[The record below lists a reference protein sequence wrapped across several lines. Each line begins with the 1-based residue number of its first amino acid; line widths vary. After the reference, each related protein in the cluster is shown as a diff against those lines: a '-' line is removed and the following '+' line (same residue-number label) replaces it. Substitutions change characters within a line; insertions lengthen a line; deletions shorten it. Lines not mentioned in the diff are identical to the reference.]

1 MEHLAALLG
10 PSLRNA
16 LFVLLLTLPFTAAVA
31 QFGSFA
37 RVTTPNGRS
46 VLEVRMG
53 TMPANRNLVFTA
65 VITAGPISGSTSL
78 MLQQAL
84 APDIFNPTGPAAGW
98 TVVRSSITA
107 FSLGGGCGRNNL
119 IDFPFINNNRPEIL
133 RITGTTQQVITL
145 NISGNNDQYDSIDC
159 TVNEAGQVAYILTNR
174 TRQRLELRREQG
186 GLLQLI
192 RDNFGE
198 VRTPFSGG
206 ARPSIR
212 FANIRFASTRGTG
225 PVANMSKGND
235 SGAFAVFFYQYLA
248 GPLLVSRGEIADPNA
263 FDTRS
268 FCELGSRPNVTTFGN
283 VNESAVAGNGVV
295 GDFTNANRFDLR
307 MNLITGNT
315 CTPGP
320 VVTKSSRAGG
330 TLYTFAGVAAVASS
344 SGSGPPGAGIDSLT
358 VVDTNNVSTF
368 ESGNRVDTA
377 HPMAG
382 RGGPKA
388 ACAVRGSQGEG
399 GTMIAGPG
407 AVNTQLLQTIIPI
420 NYASVIFSADNEEH
434 WNANFVVCDQQ

>member
-1 MEHLAALLG
+1 MERLAALLR
-10 PSLRNA
+10 PCLRNA
-16 LFVLLLTLPFTAAVA
+16 FIVLLLILPVSAAVA
-31 QFGSFA
+31 QFNNFS
-37 RVTTPNGRS
+37 RITTPNGRS

-65 VITAGPISGSTSL
+65 VITAGPVSGSTSL

-84 APDIFNPTGPAAGW
+84 AADIFNPSGPAAGW

-192 RDNFGE
+192 RDDFGE
-198 VRTPFSGG
+198 VRTPFQGG
-206 ARPSIR
+206 ARPSMR
-212 FANIRFASTRGTG
+212 FARIRLATSPTPELFAS
-225 PVANMSKGND
+225 KGD
-235 SGAFAVFFYQYLA
+235 PEDYGSFSMFFYQRLV
-248 GPLLVSRGEIADPNA
+248 GPLLVSRGDLADP
-263 FDTRS
+263 DTFVPMS
-268 FCELGSRPNVTTFGN
+268 TCELGSFPNVTTFGN
-283 VNESAVAGNGVV
+283 VNESAVAGNGVI
-295 GDFTNANRFDLR
+295 GDLSNANRFDLR
-307 MNLITGNT
+307 MNLITGAT

-330 TLYTFAGVAAVASS
+330 TLYTFAGVAAVASA
-344 SGSGPPGAGIDSLT
+344 SGSGPPGAGVDSLT
-358 VVDTNNVSTF
+358 IVDTNNVSTF
-368 ESGNRVDTA
+368 ESGNRIDTA
-377 HPMAG
+377 HPMTG

-399 GTMIAGPG
+399 GTLIAGPG
-407 AVNTQLLQTIIPI
+407 ASNTQLLQTIIPI
-420 NYASVIFSADNEEH
+420 NYASVLFSGDNEDH